1 MRTAATRATSQRNC
15 PPYKIRHGELPVMP
29 KGSGR
34 DGVGLERK
42 LVNRDVRF
50 NRMSGRGI
58 DNALDAAPATH
69 A

>member
-1 MRTAATRATSQRNC
+1 MRTVATRATSQRNS
-15 PPYKIRHGELPVMP
+15 PPSKIRHGELRVMP

-34 DGVGLERK
+34 DGVGLERE

-58 DNALDAAPATH
+58 ENAPDAAPATH